1 MILFLRTHSE
11 NPDFKK
17 LVIELDAILK
27 ILDGE
32 DHAFYADLNQTA
44 LLNQVLI
51 AYENNLPVGCGAF
64 RTYTENTVEIKR
76 MYVPELNRNKGI
88 ASKILDELEAWA
100 KELGNTKCILETG
113 IIQVEAIGLYL
124 KNGYEK
130 IENYGN
136 YKGVANSICF
146 EKTIGWL
153 Y

>member
-146 EKTIGWL
+146 EKTIG
-153 Y
+153 

>member
-1 MILFLRTHSE
+1 MISFLRTHSE

-17 LVIELDAILK
+17 LVVELDAILK

-32 DHAFYADLNQTA
+32 DHVFYADLNQTA
-44 LLNQVLI
+44 VLNEVLI
-51 AYENNLPVGCGAF
+51 AFENNTPVGCGAF
-64 RTYTENTVEIKR
+64 RNYAENTVEIKR
-76 MYVPELNRNKGI
+76 MYVPEFYRNMGI
-88 ASKILDELEAWA
+88 ASKILAELEAWA

-113 IIQVEAIGLYL
+113 IMQVEAIGLYP

-146 EKTIGWL
+146 AKTIG
-153 Y
+153 

>member
-1 MILFLRTHSE
+1 MISFLRTHSE

-17 LVIELDAILK
+17 LVVELHAILK

-32 DHAFYADLNQTA
+32 DHVFYADLNQTA
-44 LLNQVLI
+44 VLNEVLI
-51 AYENNLPVGCGAF
+51 AFENNAPVGCGAL
-64 RTYTENTVEIKR
+64 RTYSENTVEIKR
-76 MYVPELNRNKGI
+76 MYVTELYRNKGI
-88 ASKILDELEAWA
+88 ASKILNELEAWA

-113 IIQVEAIGLYL
+113 IMQVEAIGLYP

-146 EKTIGWL
+146 AKTIG
-153 Y
+153 

>member
-1 MILFLRTHSE
+1 MISFLRTRSE

-17 LVIELDAILK
+17 LVVELDAILK

-32 DHAFYADLNQTA
+32 DHLFYADLNQTA
-44 LLNQVLI
+44 VLNEVLI
-51 AYENNLPVGCGAF
+51 AFENNMPMGCGAF
-64 RTYTENTVEIKR
+64 RTYSENIVEIKR
-76 MYVPELNRNKGI
+76 MYVPELYCNKGI
-88 ASKILDELEAWA
+88 ASKILNGLEAWA

-113 IIQVEAIGLYL
+113 IMQVEAIGLYP

-146 EKTIGWL
+146 GKTIG
-153 Y
+153 

>member
-1 MILFLRTHSE
+1 MISFLRTHSE

-17 LVIELDAILK
+17 LVVELDAILK

-32 DHAFYADLNQTA
+32 DHAFYADFNQTA
-44 LLNQVLI
+44 VLNEVLI
-51 AYENNLPVGCGAF
+51 AYENNLPLGCGAF
-64 RTYTENTVEIKR
+64 RTFTENTVEIKR

-88 ASKILDELEAWA
+88 ASKILAELEAWA
-100 KELGNTKCILETG
+100 KELGTTKCILETG
-113 IIQVEAIGLYL
+113 IMQVEAIGLYA

-146 EKTIGWL
+146 IKTIG
-153 Y
+153 

>member
-1 MILFLRTHSE
+1 MISFLRTQSE

-17 LVIELDAILK
+17 LVVELDAILK

-32 DHAFYADLNQTA
+32 DHVFYADLNQTA
-44 LLNQVLI
+44 VLNEVLI
-51 AYENNLPVGCGAF
+51 AFENNAPVGCGAF
-64 RTYTENTVEIKR
+64 RTYEENTVEIKR
-76 MYVPELNRNKGI
+76 MYVPELYRNKGI
-88 ASKILDELEAWA
+88 ASKILAELEAWA

-113 IIQVEAIGLYL
+113 ILQVEAIGLYP

-146 EKTIGWL
+146 AKTIG
-153 Y
+153 

>member
-1 MILFLRTHSE
+1 MISFLRTHSE

-17 LVIELDAILK
+17 LVVELDAILK

-32 DHAFYADLNQTA
+32 DHVFYADLNQTA
-44 LLNQVLI
+44 VLNEVLI
-51 AYENNLPVGCGAF
+51 AFENNAPVGCGAF
-64 RTYTENTVEIKR
+64 RTYEENTVEIKR
-76 MYVPELNRNKGI
+76 MYVPELYRNKGI
-88 ASKILDELEAWA
+88 ASKILAELEAWA

-113 IIQVEAIGLYL
+113 ILQVEAIGLYP

-146 EKTIGWL
+146 AKTIG
-153 Y
+153 

>member
-1 MILFLRTHSE
+1 MISFLRTHSE

-44 LLNQVLI
+44 VLNQVLI

-88 ASKILDELEAWA
+88 ASKILAELEAWA
-100 KELGNTKCILETG
+100 KEFGTTKCILETG
-113 IIQVEAIGLYL
+113 IMQVEAVGLYL

-146 EKTIGWL
+146 EKTIG
-153 Y
+153 

>member
-1 MILFLRTHSE
+1 MISFLRTHSE

-17 LVIELDAILK
+17 LVVELHAILK

-32 DHAFYADLNQTA
+32 DHVFYADLNQTA
-44 LLNQVLI
+44 VLNEVLI
-51 AYENNLPVGCGAF
+51 AFENNMPVGCGAI
-64 RTYTENTVEIKR
+64 RTYSENTVEIKR
-76 MYVPELNRNKGI
+76 MYVPELYRNKGI
-88 ASKILDELEAWA
+88 ASKILTELEAWA

-113 IIQVEAIGLYL
+113 IMQVEAIGLYP

-146 EKTIGWL
+146 GKTIG
-153 Y
+153 

>member
-1 MILFLRTHSE
+1 MILFLRTNSE

-146 EKTIGWL
+146 EKTIG
-153 Y
+153 

>member
-1 MILFLRTHSE
+1 MLSFLRTHSE

-17 LVIELDAILK
+17 LVVALDAILK

-44 LLNQVLI
+44 VLNEVLI
-51 AYENNLPVGCGAF
+51 AFENNLPVGCGAF

-113 IIQVEAIGLYL
+113 ILQVEAIGLYT

-146 EKTIGWL
+146 GKTIG
-153 Y
+153 

>member
-1 MILFLRTHSE
+1 MISFLRTHSE

-17 LVIELDAILK
+17 SVVELDAILK

-32 DHAFYADLNQTA
+32 DDVFYADLNQTA
-44 LLNQVLI
+44 VLNEVLI
-51 AYENNLPVGCGAF
+51 AFENNAPVGCGAF
-64 RTYTENTVEIKR
+64 RTYSENTVEIKR
-76 MYVPELNRNKGI
+76 MYVPELYRNKGI
-88 ASKILDELEAWA
+88 ASKILAELEAWA

-113 IIQVEAIGLYL
+113 IMQVEAIGLYP

-146 EKTIGWL
+146 GKTIG
-153 Y
+153 

>member
-146 EKTIGWL
+146 GKMIG
-153 Y
+153 

>member
-1 MILFLRTHSE
+1 MISFLRTHSE

-17 LVIELDAILK
+17 LVVELDAILK

-32 DHAFYADLNQTA
+32 DHVFYADLNQNA
-44 LLNQVLI
+44 VLNEVLI
-51 AYENNLPVGCGAF
+51 AFENNAPVGCGAF
-64 RTYTENTVEIKR
+64 RTYSENIVEIKR
-76 MYVPELNRNKGI
+76 MYVPELYRNKGI
-88 ASKILDELEAWA
+88 ASKILAELEAWA

-113 IIQVEAIGLYL
+113 IMQVEAIGLYP

-146 EKTIGWL
+146 GKTIG
-153 Y
+153 

>member
-1 MILFLRTHSE
+1 MISFLRTHSE

-17 LVIELDAILK
+17 LVVELDAILK

-32 DHAFYADLNQTA
+32 DHVFYADLNQTA
-44 LLNQVLI
+44 VLNEVLI
-51 AYENNLPVGCGAF
+51 AFENNAPVGCGAF
-64 RTYTENTVEIKR
+64 RTYSENTVEIKR
-76 MYVPELNRNKGI
+76 MYVPELYRNKGI

-113 IIQVEAIGLYL
+113 IMQVEAIGLYP

-146 EKTIGWL
+146 EKTIG
-153 Y
+153 